1 MYYCNCIIDDVLLEV
16 ILRFSVGLSPFET
29 NWGSEPI
36 RTLVGQ
42 DLGGLWIGTSA
53 KLHKLTR
60 AYFMSLYY
68 ILVHSLCFLSHSFP
82 L

>member
-1 MYYCNCIIDDVLLEV
+1 MYYCNCIIDDVLLEL

-42 DLGGLWIGTSA
+42 DLGVLWTGTSA
-53 KLHKLTR
+53 
-60 AYFMSLYY
+60 
-68 ILVHSLCFLSHSFP
+68 
-82 L
+82 